1 MRRPRKLVVVALFAA
16 AAMLGAWWHVR
27 APGVEH
33 QAVASPP
40 GIDFD
45 PPPVRARREALLALA
60 TMPDDPW
67 TFAESLGAPTPGA
80 SAPASRCGV
89 DQRPSLARQGAAS
102 DAADGEPD
110 RPAGP
115 AYRAELARMHAT
127 LSASSDAF
135 DNAVADW
142 MNVAEADA
150 PTTPVAAIAHR
161 ALASSD
167 ARVYALAYRACHA
180 NDWRGEP
187 DAPTADASDC
197 AALGARRWSE
207 LDPGNGVPWMYVFTQ
222 ASAAGDRGAQDEAM
236 AKMASAARFDDR
248 LNDAAA
254 AIASHA
260 SADEQ
265 GLAADLDL
273 SEAAFQKSVSQNES
287 FSALMDACKDKAAGD
302 ANRAQ
307 QCEAIGALMFDHG
320 DNLLLQA
327 MGGAVVLRATGDA
340 TRRDKGRAERMAMS
354 RAWSPATG
362 WSDCGVV
369 RDGLKTVLRNAQV
382 GELAAARERLTATN
396 MP

>member
-1 MRRPRKLVVVALFAA
+1 MRRPRKLVAVALFAA
-16 AAMLGAWWHVR
+16 AAMLGA
-27 APGVEH
+27 PP
-33 QAVASPP
+33 AS
-40 GIDFD
+40 
-45 PPPVRARREALLALA
+45 
-60 TMPDDPW
+60 
-67 TFAESLGAPTPGA
+67 A

-102 DAADGEPD
+102 DAADGEAD

-180 NDWRGEP
+180 DDWRAEP

-248 LNDAAA
+248 VND
-254 AIASHA
+254 
-260 SADEQ
+260 
-265 GLAADLDL
+265 
-273 SEAAFQKSVSQNES
+273 
-287 FSALMDACKDKAAGD
+287 AGD

-362 WSDCGVV
+362 LSDCGVV